1 MVSQKVSQK
10 ICVIC
15 NQSFVDNATYKRRVT
30 CSVEC
35 KSIAMKNKRYS
46 VGSYKRSKVAIEKDL
61 ATKRSSREKQFSD
74 VSYEELISLYEDVL
88 SEKISRF
95 PLGLFQFGDYQQKG
109 IWLVKYLIEQKLK
122 LQTDEEIKQ
131 FFTLKNFQ
139 KYKLSGQVLVKCFN
153 KHIWNVVELC
163 YPGRFRWAIKNQNN
177 LWNQRKAKPTTLVP
191 KLNSKEQLISFM
203 QDHVSS
209 RLTKDS
215 SLDVKNFFTT
225 EELSK
230 LEIYNNVYRYYSS
243 LWDFLNDCY
252 PNKFQQ
258 WEVRNQNNI
267 WSKDSSKNYTLAR
280 EATRWLIEEKLK
292 IDLVD
297 IIGKVNYK
305 TFKIHGLESMLACT
319 YKHSYIEA
327 LLDCYPNLNR
337 AMFPQTQKL
346 AILGYEFEGLCKRMI
361 EERGL
366 SILNKSFKSK
376 SINCPDLL
384 FSESH
389 WGDLKLSTSGYF
401 NSGTDKYL
409 DYCDKLTIVYLIK
422 NSPIKE
428 TSKLKFITIDK
439 MFSLH
444 DNEIEQLGSLKRRY
458 YELLKE

>member
-1 MVSQKVSQK
+1 
-10 ICVIC
+10 
-15 NQSFVDNATYKRRVT
+15 
-30 CSVEC
+30 
-35 KSIAMKNKRYS
+35 MKNRRYAD
-46 VGSYKRSKVAIEKDL
+46 GSYKRSKVAIEKDL
-61 ATKRSSREKQFSD
+61 ATKKSSREQQFSD
-74 VSYEELISLYEDVL
+74 VSYEELISIYEDVL
-88 SEKISRF
+88 NERISRF
-95 PLGLFQFGDYQQKG
+95 PLGIFQFGDYQQKG

-122 LQTDEEIKQ
+122 LQTDKEIKQ

-153 KHIWNVVELC
+153 KHIWRVVELC
-163 YPGRFRWAIKNQNN
+163 YPGRFVQWEIKNQNN
-177 LWNQRKAKPTTLVP
+177 LWNKRKKSKASSLA
-191 KLNSKEQLISFM
+191 KLNSKQELISFM
-203 QDHVSS
+203 QKHVTSQLS
-209 RLTKDS
+209 IDP

-230 LEIYNNVYRYYSS
+230 LEIYNNVYRHYSS

-267 WSKDSSKNYTLAR
+267 WSKDNNKNYTLAR
-280 EATRWLIEEKLK
+280 EATKWLIEEKLK
-292 IDLVD
+292 IEQSNIV
-297 IIGKVNYK
+297 GAVNYK
-305 TFKIHGLESMLACT
+305 TFKLHGLESMLACI

-346 AILGYEFEGLCKRMI
+346 AVLGYEFEGLCKRMI

-376 SINCPDLL
+376 AINCPDLL

-389 WGDLKLSTSGYF
+389 WGDLKLSTSGYL
-401 NSGTDKYL
+401 NSETDKYL

-428 TSKLKFITIDK
+428 TNKLKFITIDK
-439 MFSLH
+439 MFSLR